1 MSTSMAIGSGTAFG
15 AGPRAPTTSS
25 TLPFTNAKAWGGRGD
40 LAFVSLGQLFVLD
53 GTDERWAA
61 VTAPDAQA
69 SDPVFSPNRK
79 WLAYSLDNG
88 NGAGVSD
95 ADGSS
100 PRTVTTAASG
110 GPRWLP
116 DNRLLVGSSIYD
128 ISTTGQVQPSGSAP
142 SGLVGWSS
150 GGTRYAF
157 VTRKLTYAADGSFR
171 GVEDLEVATSLTGP
185 RTVWR
190 STPVSFHQSTGF
202 HGNVVNGVLVLPG
215 GEGILF
221 WVDPDMSDAADGM
234 HVFELRAPGAA
245 PVDLGVTVGQDVS
258 LAPHGVIA
266 IGSGPNRYAWETKS
280 VETCA
285 ITTAACRA
293 VEGPANQ
300 LTFDPAW
307 APDGQT
313 LAFVAAPP
321 STAASFYQSNLEQ
334 WYSTHRLW
342 LLAAGPPG
350 RSRSKA
356 LPALLCRYG
365 RPIAKACS
373 TFLATRCF

>member
-1 MSTSMAIGSGTAFG
+1 MRKPATPCSRPTANGWPIRSTTVTVPGSLTPTAV
-15 AGPRAPTTSS
+15 R
-25 TLPFTNAKAWGGRGD
+25 
-40 LAFVSLGQLFVLD
+40 
-53 GTDERWAA
+53 
-61 VTAPDAQA
+61 
-69 SDPVFSPNRK
+69 
-79 WLAYSLDNG
+79 
-88 NGAGVSD
+88 
-95 ADGSS
+95 

-171 GVEDLEVATSLTGP
+171 GVEDLEVATLLTGP

-266 IGSGPNRYAWETKS
+266 IGSPQPLRLGDKKRRDLRHNHR
-280 VETCA
+280 
-285 ITTAACRA
+285 R
-293 VEGPANQ
+293 
-300 LTFDPAW
+300 L
-307 APDGQT
+307 
-313 LAFVAAPP
+313 
-321 STAASFYQSNLEQ
+321 QSGGG
-334 WYSTHRLW
+334 
-342 LLAAGPPG
+342 AG
-350 RSRSKA
+350 
-356 LPALLCRYG
+356 
-365 RPIAKACS
+365 
-373 TFLATRCF
+373 